1 MKKNEIIEEWLK
13 RALSNLTIAS
23 KRKTSKDILYEDL
36 CFECQQ
42 SVEKSLKALL
52 VFYNVDLIIT
62 HSIALLVSKLADKG
76 VVIPDFVKES
86 VILSDYAV
94 QTRYPGNYEPVTID
108 DFIQALQLAQKVYIW
123 TLNIISDKNI

>member
-23 KRKTSKDILYEDL
+23 KLKPSKDILYEDL

-42 SVEKSLKALL
+42 SVEKSLKALI
-52 VFYNVDLIIT
+52 VFYDLDLIIT
-62 HSIALLVSKLADKG
+62 HSISLLVSKLEEKG
-76 VVIPDFVKES
+76 IEIPDFVKES

-94 QTRYPGNYEPVTID
+94 QTRYPGNYESVTSEEYK
-108 DFIQALQLAQKVYIW
+108 QALQLSQKVYIW
-123 TLNIISDKNI
+123 SFNIISA

>member
-13 RALSNLTIAS
+13 RALSNLSIATKS
-23 KRKTSKDILYEDL
+23 KVSKNILYEDL

-52 VFYNVDLIIT
+52 VFYDSDVVIT
-62 HSIALLVSKLADKG
+62 HSIALLVSKLEEKG
-76 VVIPDFVKES
+76 IDIPDFVKES

-94 QTRYPGNYEPVTID
+94 QTRYPGNYEPVTKED
-108 DFIQALQLAQKVYIW
+108 YKQALHLAQQVYIW
-123 TLNIISDKNI
+123 SFNIIAA

>member
-1 MKKNEIIEEWLK
+1 M
-13 RALSNLTIAS
+13 
-23 KRKTSKDILYEDL
+23 
-36 CFECQQ
+36 
-42 SVEKSLKALL
+42 L
-52 VFYNVDLIIT
+52 VFYDVDLIIT

-94 QTRYPGNYEPVTID
+94 QTRYPGNYEPVTIE
-108 DFIQALQLAQKVYIW
+108 DFKQALQLAQKVYIW